1 MNANSW
7 EIYKYER
14 VELIMGFLC
23 GDQKVTSY
31 TQVVKGTSHMKPSYA
46 FVCVQL

>member
-7 EIYKYER
+7 KVYKCER
-14 VELIMGFLC
+14 VELIKGFLC
-23 GDQKVTSY
+23 GDQKVISY
-31 TQVVKGTSHMKPSYA
+31 TQAVKGTSYMKPSYA